1 MVFILKGNVILMT
14 KNMIKKYI
22 KLNQGKFSTSL
33 NNKTSASINLNN
45 DFDKLKF

>member
-1 MVFILKGNVILMT
+1 MIFILKGNVILMT

-22 KLNQGKFSTSL
+22 KINQGKFSANFNSRS
-33 NNKTSASINLNN
+33 SAIANLNN